1 MEIIE
6 AIVAFNLRS
15 FCRLKVK
22 TPTGHEWTL
31 ELAAAA
37 DYAAAG
43 PLTDFTQAASCW
55 LLHYWRKFLKGYH
68 ETQDLEIL
76 TIFSQS
82 QFREEMR
89 TDKSPRFF

>member
-31 ELAAAA
+31 ELADALAAV
-37 DYAAAG
+37 DAG
-43 PLTDFTQAASCW
+43 PLTDFTQAASRLVW

-68 ETQDLEIL
+68 ETHVKTL
-76 TIFSQS
+76 
-82 QFREEMR
+82 
-89 TDKSPRFF
+89 KC